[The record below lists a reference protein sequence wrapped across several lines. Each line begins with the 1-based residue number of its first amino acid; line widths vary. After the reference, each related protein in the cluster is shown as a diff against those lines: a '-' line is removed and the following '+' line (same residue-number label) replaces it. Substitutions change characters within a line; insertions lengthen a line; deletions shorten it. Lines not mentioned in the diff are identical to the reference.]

1 MENRYNRQSRAVD
14 VKPHSYHPCHKCH
27 NHYGKQN
34 MVSFIRLFIIL
45 KLLSCG
51 VSNVIVALW
60 WLTRWYYNGSHLAI
74 LMWKSFEDSVLKPSW
89 ALHCDVH
96 KECHNEVK
104 LRLNGNRNT
113 AVKSPLRFFVKS
125 HQVISFFAIWGIRHN
140 IAFIMI
146 LQWTLQMTIAWESR
160 DFFLLSRP
168 LVILHKVAFMVTF
181 QWSD

>member
-60 WLTRWYYNGSHLAI
+60 WLTRWYYNGSHLRF
-74 LMWKSFEDSVLKPSW
+74 SCESHLKTQFWSHRE
-89 ALHCDVH
+89 HCIVMST
-96 KECHNEVK
+96 
-104 LRLNGNRNT
+104 RNVT
-113 AVKSPLRFFVKS
+113 VKSYCDL
-125 HQVISFFAIWGIRHN
+125 
-140 IAFIMI
+140 
-146 LQWTLQMTIAWESR
+146 
-160 DFFLLSRP
+160 
-168 LVILHKVAFMVTF
+168 MVTETLLWNHHCVSLWKVTRWF
-181 QWSD
+181 HFLPYEEFVTI